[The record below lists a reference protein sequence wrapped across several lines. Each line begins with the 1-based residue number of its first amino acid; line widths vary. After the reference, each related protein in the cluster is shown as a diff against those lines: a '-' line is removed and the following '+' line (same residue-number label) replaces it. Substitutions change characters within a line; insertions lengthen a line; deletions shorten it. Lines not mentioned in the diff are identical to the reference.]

1 MSIPESVR
9 AKKNQ
14 NIGDTSLSHATNKA
28 SSNVV
33 HNAPDEPSPDA
44 RSQYRNWRASEHP
57 FPLGP
62 EKAWSIDT
70 GDSVAPQDGPVEK
83 SITEALAGVEPTRSR
98 KASHSLR
105 FFKEG
110 LPDEVAKKRD
120 AKSSRLQ
127 TKLSPTQERT
137 DAEDLSNAKDDQTVH
152 KQVPFLPD
160 GMRQISRDLPSAVST
175 SSTIAEDQQHQPET
189 TADYFGL
196 EVKKDMVP
204 ITSGEVSSLASRLA
218 EASLDL
224 HAGHKPDLDIAPSPE
239 PSKVHRVS
247 NASTERG
254 HVSDECEDSSEEKIS
269 SAVFVPH
276 QDPEESSKDN
286 LAPSDRPSDRP
297 VTSRRQST
305 KEDFRSWLVKADEP
319 DEDGQRKNDSE
330 NGVTWKVA
338 STGAPKPSSS
348 AADEC
353 AIDDNDDDDQGLP
366 ATGIVSSET
375 PQVNLPAEDEA
386 AFDME
391 QEPKQPLEAIELVP
405 YKHQVGGHTTV
416 WRFSKK
422 AVCKQLNNRENEFYE
437 NIERYHRSLL
447 PFLPRYIGVLNVTFR
462 KQPRRKSIAKREDA
476 AAAEQALVPSP
487 APAAERQDTL
497 LKSVLTPGKA
507 ELEGR
512 NHRRVF
518 SQSIHSSSGPLPT
531 VTFVDNQH
539 ILPRSLLQPNVTGTE
554 RTRSASMTNIY
565 DQARS
570 DEAFGK
576 DSQPG
581 RPPLRPALEDRHANS
596 WGATTVNKRL
606 RNEVF
611 NDAFLKEPVTVRK
624 HKTPASHQR
633 TIPRRAVQSTLSSQ
647 SLGGSDG
654 AVQTPAHQDGASRLP
669 SSPLRAKPTLA
680 YHHSDNGHDRSPQAL
695 EPAEHVKDVTGTSAP
710 EPDTLSERFPSPRRK
725 RRYSGSGL
733 RRRPQEVSGG
743 PSDTIQSRGDLQYF
757 EGADDAGYRADT
769 GSAMASTATT
779 PAIETATHGPRRT
792 LSPQA
797 PFLPASGTSS
807 AVASELPSPAAEP
820 TKIPRPVNPKEA
832 QTQGSRVEYF
842 LLLED
847 LTAGMKKPCIMD
859 LKMGTRQYGVEASAK
874 KRESQRRK
882 CAGTTSRELGVRV
895 CGLQTWNAK
904 TQSFIF
910 KDKYW
915 GRDLQAGQE
924 FQDALTMF
932 LYDGMDYSS
941 VLKHIP
947 AILHKLNQLELTVR
961 RLHGYRF
968 YAASLL
974 MFYDADTSNDGYETA
989 IDDSTTDVPTDADE
1003 SWEVR
1008 RRRKDKREIDFKM
1021 ADFANSVI
1029 PGEMPADKPCPPT
1042 HPDQPDRGFL
1052 RGLASLRQYFLR
1064 IQRDVRAEL
1073 GLAVAQRGHPRYE
1086 EVEEEEQSF
1095 SVSE

>member
-1 MSIPESVR
+1 MLVQQSDRVN
-9 AKKNQ
+9 NQ
-14 NIGDTSLSHATNKA
+14 NIGDTSFSHGAGAKKTG
-28 SSNVV
+28 SNVV
-33 HNAPDEPSPDA
+33 QKPVDDSIPDA
-44 RSQYRNWRASEHP
+44 RSQYRSWRASEHP
-57 FPLGP
+57 VPLGP

-70 GDSVAPQDGPVEK
+70 GDSVTPQDGPVEK

-120 AKSSRLQ
+120 ARGGSRMQ
-127 TKLSPTQERT
+127 HKLSPTHEKP
-137 DAEDLSNAKDDQTVH
+137 DAEGAARVKDDHIHQKH
-152 KQVPFLPD
+152 SIAQ
-160 GMRQISRDLPSAVST
+160 RDLPSVTPTGST
-175 SSTIAEDQQHQPET
+175 TTEQATHPDSST
-189 TADYFGL
+189 DYFGSR
-196 EVKKDMVP
+196 VNGP
-204 ITSGEVSSLASRLA
+204 IPTPRTAEGSSLAARFA
-218 EASLDL
+218 EASLEPPV
-224 HAGHKPDLDIAPSPE
+224 KNKSRTQPPSISE
-239 PSKVHRVS
+239 PPKAHRVS
-247 NASTERG
+247 DASTDRG
-254 HVSDECEDSSEEKIS
+254 DATEECEDSSEEKIS

-276 QDPEESSKDN
+276 QDPEESASDT
-286 LAPSDRPSDRP
+286 LPSDHVSSRPTP
-297 VTSRRQST
+297 ARRQST
-305 KEDFRSWLVKADEP
+305 KEDFHEWLVKADELGGKPESMVRP
-319 DEDGQRKNDSE
+319 DGDTKGNADSSRTVKASPPAADDCAIEDDEE
-330 NGVTWKVA
+330 NALPGPT
-338 STGAPKPSSS
+338 SLPSSDVPQS
-348 AADEC
+348 TVPVE
-353 AIDDNDDDDQGLP
+353 DDP
-366 ATGIVSSET
+366 PVE
-375 PQVNLPAEDEA
+375 AEPDH
-386 AFDME
+386 
-391 QEPKQPLEAIELVP
+391 KQPLEAIELVP

-437 NIERYHRSLL
+437 NIERYHRALL

-462 KQPRRKSIAKREDA
+462 KQPRRKSVVKREDA
-476 AAAEQALVPSP
+476 AAAETVSTPVPDRPNS
-487 APAAERQDTL
+487 L
-497 LKSVLTPGKA
+497 LKSVLSPTKA

-518 SQSIHSSSGPLPT
+518 SQSIQSTTGPLPT

-539 ILPRSLLQPNVTGTE
+539 ILPRSLLQPNVAGME
-554 RTRSASMTNIY
+554 RARSASMTNIY
-565 DQARS
+565 DQTRPDETCKDPQPQRPRS
-570 DEAFGK
+570 
-576 DSQPG
+576 
-581 RPPLRPALEDRHANS
+581 RPALEDRHANS

-624 HKTPASHQR
+624 HKTPATHQR
-633 TIPRRAVQSTLSSQ
+633 SIPRRAVQQTSSYQ
-647 SLGGSDG
+647 GRGGVDVTAQHDPQQGGDVRDSASL
-654 AVQTPAHQDGASRLP
+654 
-669 SSPLRAKPTLA
+669 LRPTPTLA
-680 YHHSDNGHDRSPQAL
+680 YHQSDLGGERNTLSL

-733 RRRPQEVSGG
+733 RRRPQEVNGG
-743 PSDTIQSRGDLQYF
+743 ASDAVQSRGDLQYF

-769 GSAMASTATT
+769 GSAAASAVTT
-779 PAIETATHGPRRT
+779 PAADSAANDSRHAGGLET
-792 LSPQA
+792 
-797 PFLPASGTSS
+797 PFFPPSGMSS
-807 AVASELPSPAAEP
+807 GVASELPSPTAEP
-820 TKIPRPVNPKEA
+820 AKIPRPVNPKEA

-882 CAGTTSRELGVRV
+882 CAATTSRELGVRV

-915 GRDLQAGQE
+915 GRDLRAGHE

-932 LYDGMDYSS
+932 LYDGMDYGS

-974 MFYDADTSNDGYETA
+974 MFYDADTSDDGYETT

-1008 RRRKDKREIDFKM
+1008 RRRKDKREVDFKM

-1042 HPDQPDRGFL
+1042 HPNEPDRGFL
-1052 RGLASLRQYFLR
+1052 RGLASLRRYFLR

-1086 EVEEEEQSF
+1086 EFAEEEESF